1 MDLPCYI
8 CCYVYSW
15 SYFIFEQMKHI
26 LFDLE
31 GCSEDLLDDARH
43 VRNSLFHASIASN
56 SEILKIDFH
65 KFYPQGVTGYALL
78 ADSHLSIHTWPE
90 KGVAKC
96 DIFTCGVPDIG
107 RWQSRGS
114 TVKECNNRDSLAFK
128 WGGIIWL
135 SPINNHTA
143 PNVTS

>member
-1 MDLPCYI
+1 
-8 CCYVYSW
+8 
-15 SYFIFEQMKHI
+15 MKHI

-31 GCSEDLLDDARH
+31 ECPYDLLDDERF

-96 DIFTCGVPDIG
+96 DIFTCGVKSKPEKAVEYLI
-107 RWQSRGS
+107 
-114 TVKECNNRDSLAFK
+114 EAFK
-128 WGGIIWL
+128 ATK
-135 SPINNHTA
+135 S
-143 PNVTS
+143 TSQEYERI

>member
-1 MDLPCYI
+1 
-8 CCYVYSW
+8 
-15 SYFIFEQMKHI
+15 MKHI

-31 GCSEDLLDDARH
+31 ECPYDLLDDERF

-90 KGVAKC
+90 KGIAKC
-96 DIFTCGVPDIG
+96 DIFTCGTKSKPEKAVEYLI
-107 RWQSRGS
+107 
-114 TVKECNNRDSLAFK
+114 EAFK
-128 WGGIIWL
+128 ATK
-135 SPINNHTA
+135 S
-143 PNVTS
+143 TSQEYERI